1 MRSKRRFNTKADHQ
15 KFNDEMVAS
24 KLTIIA
30 AMATMNSGHGEIALD
45 AMRQKSAACKKL
57 MRV

>member
-1 MRSKRRFNTKADHQ
+1 
-15 KFNDEMVAS
+15 MVAS